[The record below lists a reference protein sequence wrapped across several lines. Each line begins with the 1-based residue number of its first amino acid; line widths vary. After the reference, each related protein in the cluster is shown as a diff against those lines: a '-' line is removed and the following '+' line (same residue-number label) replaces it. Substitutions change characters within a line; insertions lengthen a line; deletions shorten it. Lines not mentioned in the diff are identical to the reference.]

1 MGWVWKNDDDDDFSS
16 GGVPKFG
23 DSSNPSGD
31 GSSGDDGGHCAT
43 RKIVRS
49 QCRTEEV
56 EPGKFI
62 RKCEKT
68 EQLFKHSV
76 GRPSEMVQSNKEYT
90 EEDVTDQMVKGS
102 FPPASAEHEPFYFP
116 GLRSDIQAIERGFL
130 GGIGQFFQAA
140 EQMKNDFFNSVGAQH
155 MFDESTRSSCKK
167 RGVPIEGPHREE
179 AFTKRNSDGDV
190 DFSGVARD
198 V

>member
-1 MGWVWKNDDDDDFSS
+1 MGWEWKNDDDSS
-16 GGVPKFG
+16 YISSSAG
-23 DSSNPSGD
+23 DLSEFRGSSNPN
-31 GSSGDDGGHCAT
+31 DDGEDGRCAT
-43 RKIVRS
+43 RKVVRS

-68 EQLFKHSV
+68 EQVFKDCV

-102 FPPASAEHEPFYFP
+102 FPFESAEHEPSYFP
-116 GLRSDIQAIERGFL
+116 GLRSDIEAIERNFF
-130 GGIGQFFQAA
+130 GGIGRFFQAA
-140 EQMKNDFFNSVGAQH
+140 EEMKNEFFNSVGVPH
-155 MFDESTRSSCKK
+155 MYDDNAPSSHAK
-167 RGVPIEGPHREE
+167 RGIHIEGRPPQE
-179 AFTKRNSDGDV
+179 AFTKKFPDGDV
-190 DFSGVARD
+190 DFSGLARD